1 MSTPIKL
8 EKRIEQLERNVSDF
22 QRILKQEKMA
32 WSTATMMVEMVN
44 IWKRQI
50 SSIKKEIKAKEKKSQ
65 KEDSDERNA

>member
-1 MSTPIKL
+1 MKKISP
-8 EKRIEQLERNVSDF
+8 EQRIEQLERNISDF

-32 WSTATMMVEMVN
+32 WSTTAMMVQLVD

-50 SSIKKEIKAKEKKSQ
+50 SSIKKEIKAKEKKSR